1 MTAPALCN
9 VAEELRMVDLSES
22 LVERL
27 EWVAR
32 VDADVE
38 RRVVLV
44 QDVVYGLSLFVLAL
58 LGQIGELNTR
68 PNKIPWC
75 DNTSFHFLCLTAF
88 VKSHK
93 T

>member
-1 MTAPALCN
+1 MCECALTGRKVVSNLEYIDVTASALSY

-44 QDVVYGLSLFVLAL
+44 EDVVYGLSLFVLAL
-58 LGQIGELNTR
+58 LGQIGELY
-68 PNKIPWC
+68 
-75 DNTSFHFLCLTAF
+75 
-88 VKSHK
+88 
-93 T
+93 

>member
-1 MTAPALCN
+1 
-9 VAEELRMVDLSES
+9 MVDLSES

-58 LGQIGELNTR
+58 LGQIGELY
-68 PNKIPWC
+68 
-75 DNTSFHFLCLTAF
+75 
-88 VKSHK
+88 
-93 T
+93 

>member
-1 MTAPALCN
+1 MNAPLLGHKNVSNLEYIDVTASALCD

-44 QDVVYGLSLFVLAL
+44 
-58 LGQIGELNTR
+58 
-68 PNKIPWC
+68 
-75 DNTSFHFLCLTAF
+75 
-88 VKSHK
+88 
-93 T
+93 

>member
-58 LGQIGELNTR
+58 LGQIGELY
-68 PNKIPWC
+68 
-75 DNTSFHFLCLTAF
+75 
-88 VKSHK
+88 
-93 T
+93 

>member
-44 QDVVYGLSLFVLAL
+44 
-58 LGQIGELNTR
+58 
-68 PNKIPWC
+68 
-75 DNTSFHFLCLTAF
+75 
-88 VKSHK
+88 
-93 T
+93 

>member
-58 LGQIGELNTR
+58 LGQIGELHRNTR
-68 PNKIPWC
+68 TNEIPWC
-75 DNTSFHFLCLTAF
+75 DRNTSFNVL
-88 VKSHK
+88 
-93 T
+93 

>member
-1 MTAPALCN
+1 MTASALCN

-38 RRVVLV
+38 CRVVLV
-44 QDVVYGLSLFVLAL
+44 EDVVYGLSLFVLAL
-58 LGQIGELNTR
+58 LGQIGELYYGTGTNG
-68 PNKIPWC
+68 IPRC
-75 DNTSFHFLCLTAF
+75 DHNVS
-88 VKSHK
+88 
-93 T
+93 